1 MLPIITTLGDQTTAG
16 MLRRAQEMEV
26 RARQADAE
34 RRVLIMQENWRHYVW
49 AYISETYKVPA
60 VKEAIRRRVKRTYNV
75 LQQICGRVCV
85 AYTIPPI
92 RELKGASQQ
101 SQEAFARV
109 LKQSQITTKAKTW
122 ERMTFATNVMLT
134 VPRVVPDSA
143 GQGKRLTYDKILA
156 DRAEVY
162 TDTSDP
168 MGDPIRVV
176 YDCKHGSD
184 FSPDPLQTIVL
195 DDVAWH
201 YFDHKGRRIGRID
214 HGAGICPATVWRL
227 DDPIDDW
234 WNSHRGDGIVDATIE
249 VAHLAARMD
258 WVRHSQDR
266 YREFIAGEDIAK
278 IPTQVAGNEGPT
290 AIPLPPDAIEF
301 AALAV
306 NTPIDNHR
314 DHIQLYL
321 RQAAEMLNV
330 PAILVDFDV
339 TGGAETER
347 SVQQQSALA
356 KVRNGHLDYYRV
368 SEHDLAWKTALVLR
382 GMGHPDARLLP
393 PDQVLESFSIGYPE
407 LTFVDHP
414 REQTAVSEKRIALGL
429 SSTFREYRTYYPHLT
444 FEQARE
450 QVLAIAQ
457 EEGELNQYF
466 IEHNIPRGA
475 DARQKT
481 LAQLQGS
488 IGGEASGVARQ
499 PQQQDESHGNGSEP
513 GRAADAAATASGR

>member
-1 MLPIITTLGDQTTAG
+1 MIPIIQTLGDQTVSD
-16 MLRRAQEMEV
+16 MLRRAQESEV

-34 RRVLIMQENWRHYVW
+34 RRILMLQENWRHYVW
-49 AYISETYKVPA
+49 AYIATIYKVPA
-60 VKEAIRRRVKRTYNV
+60 VRDAVRRRVKSTYNV

-85 AYTIPPI
+85 AYSVPPI
-92 RELKGASQQ
+92 RELKGAPQV

-109 LKQSQITTKAKTW
+109 MRESEISIKAKTW
-122 ERMTFATNVMLT
+122 ERITFASNVMLT
-134 VPRVVPDSA
+134 VPRVVQTP
-143 GQGKRLTYDKILA
+143 GHGPRVVYDKILA

-162 TDTSDP
+162 TDTLDP
-168 MGDPIRVV
+168 MGAPTRVV
-176 YDCKHGSD
+176 YDVKGGSD

-195 DDVAWH
+195 DDVAWT
-201 YFDHKGRRIGRID
+201 YFDGKGRRIGRIA
-214 HGAGICPATVWRL
+214 HNAGVCPATTWRL

-234 WNSHRGDGIVDATIE
+234 WSSHRGQGIVDATIE

-266 YREFIAGEDIAK
+266 KREYFAGEEIGK

-290 AIPLPPDAIEF
+290 AIPLPPDAIRF
-301 AALAV
+301 DAFDV

-321 RQAAEMLNV
+321 RQAAEMLGV

-356 KVRNGHLDYYRV
+356 KLRNNHLDYYRV
-368 SEHDLAWKTALVLR
+368 SEHDSAWKTALVMR
-382 GMGHPDARLLP
+382 GMGHPDARHMP
-393 PDQVLESFSIGYPE
+393 PDMVRESFGISYPE

-414 REQTAVSEKRIALGL
+414 REQAAVSAMRIKLGL

-450 QVLAIAQ
+450 QVLEIAA
-457 EEGELNQYF
+457 EEGELNEFF
-466 IEHNIPRGA
+466 IQHNIPRGA
-475 DARQKT
+475 DARNKT

-488 IGGEASGVARQ
+488 IGGDASGVARQ
-499 PQQQDESHGNGSEP
+499 PQDQSNGGPAEP
-513 GRAADAAATASGR
+513 GRAAAAAADGNPPS